1 MPGDPSWCWMM
12 RRRCSSF
19 LSQHL
24 ESRDLTPL
32 CVAQVQ
38 ILGGFCF
45 GLLLEGSL
53 QGGLQGGWVVN
64 VADYLHKTW
73 DDVLH
78 VVG

>member
-1 MPGDPSWCWMM
+1 M
-12 RRRCSSF
+12 
-19 LSQHL
+19 
-24 ESRDLTPL
+24 TPL